1 MLPDAFEKALSSY
14 IQTKNAMKDDDL
26 RPKAPE
32 GYTVML
38 GKDFTTEDVPI
49 GTKAWSGAR
58 WSGGFLERQEASQML
73 PDMWYAVPDSKTD
86 DKPEA
91 PEGCTVMLG
100 KDIQTETPRFM
111 WLFSCEEWS
120 DWSAEEYESAEA
132 DWWYAVPND
141 PACTVIRDRAEK
153 ETWNTDP
160 KASQAIQKPQLQLI
174 PPTLNDETAKALLRG
189 LIKYG
194 PWNWRENKVE
204 MMTYLG
210 AMKRHIDCLIEGED
224 IDPDTGAHHLGC
236 IAAGCGIVLDARKHG
251 TLVDNR
257 PPKGQNAP

>member
-1 MLPDAFEKALSSY
+1 
-14 IQTKNAMKDDDL
+14 MKDDDQ

-38 GKDFTTEDVPI
+38 GKDVPRNAPADGLMAWCGASWLPTEYSAQSCYPNNYYPD
-49 GTKAWSGAR
+49 AW
-58 WSGGFLERQEASQML
+58 F
-73 PDMWYAVPDSKTD
+73 
-86 DKPEA
+86 
-91 PEGCTVMLG
+91 
-100 KDIQTETPRFM
+100 
-111 WLFSCEEWS
+111 
-120 DWSAEEYESAEA
+120 
-132 DWWYAVPND
+132 AVPNTKSR
-141 PACTVIRDRAEK
+141 AVVRDMAERMGWK
-153 ETWNTDP
+153 TSSTDP
-160 KASQAIQKPQLQLI
+160 KASQAVQKPQLQLI
-174 PPTLNDETAKALLRG
+174 PPALNDETAKALLRG

-236 IAAGCGIVLDARKHG
+236 VAAGCGIVLDARKHG

-257 PPKGQNAP
+257 PPKGQNI